1 MKSRKIIIVAP
12 YQLDKVG
19 GVERFILSFTQAAQN
34 ISKAC
39 VIYNPFKFH
48 SDSLNVI
55 HELDNTEYD
64 LCISHAIYG
73 LGAMPRAR
81 RRIHTFHGT
90 ILGNLFQ
97 RPWLWIHPKFLQWLA
112 MESASR
118 REKEGIIGVSDWA
131 VREIHR
137 MGYRGP
143 IDQIPSGG
151 GFESQRLSQPRKSSK
166 AHELLCLFCGR
177 SSDKVKRFALIREGI
192 RLVRQKNENIRL
204 LVVGGT
210 SAKSE
215 PGIEYLGDKPYYE
228 VLELMKKVQIQI
240 NASYYEGYSLSLS
253 EGIFQAGL
261 ITLATPVG
269 GNLNTLVHGKTGF
282 FFQSPR
288 ELATYLLS
296 LSRNSELKDAL
307 FTNIFKEMP
316 ILSWEQVAKRTLDF
330 AFSLPKNNETWAD

>member
-19 GVERFILSFTQAAQN
+19 GVERFILSFAQAAQN

-55 HELDNTEYD
+55 HELDNTQYD

-73 LGAMPRAR
+73 LGVMPRAH

-112 MESASR
+112 MESASK
-118 REKEGIIGVSDWA
+118 REKEGVIGVSDWA

-151 GFESQRLSQPRKSSK
+151 GFESQRLSEPRKSSK
-166 AHELLCLFCGR
+166 AQELLCLFCGR

-204 LVVGGT
+204 LVAGGT

-228 VLELMKKVQIQI
+228 VLELMKKVQVQI

-282 FFQSPR
+282 FFRSPR
-288 ELATYLLS
+288 ELATYLSS

-307 FTNIFKEMP
+307 FNNIFKEMP

-330 AFSLPKNNETWAD
+330 GFSLPKNNETWAD

>member
-1 MKSRKIIIVAP
+1 MKSGKIIIVAP
-12 YQLDKVG
+12 YQLHKIG
-19 GVERFILSFTQAAQN
+19 GVERFILSFAEAAQN
-34 ISKAC
+34 ISEFC
-39 VIYNPFKFH
+39 VIYNPFKFE

-55 HELDNTEYD
+55 HQLDDTEYD

-73 LGAMPRAR
+73 LGVMPRAR

-131 VREIHR
+131 IREIHR

-143 IDQIPSGG
+143 VNQIPSGG
-151 GFESQRLSQPRKSSK
+151 GFESQRLSEPRKSSDSS
-166 AHELLCLFCGR
+166 ELLCLFCGR
-177 SSDKVKRFALIREGI
+177 SSDKVKRFSMIREAI
-192 RLVRQKNENIRL
+192 RLVREKNSHIRL
-204 LVVGGT
+204 LVVGGKF
-210 SAKSE
+210 SSSE
-215 PGIEYLGDKPYYE
+215 PGIEYLGDKPYFE
-228 VLELMKKVQIQI
+228 VIELMRKVQVQI
-240 NASYYEGYSLSLS
+240 NASYYEGYSLALS

-269 GNLNTLVHGKTGF
+269 GNLDTLVHGKTGF
-282 FFQSPR
+282 FFQSSR

-296 LSRNSELKDAL
+296 LSRSSELKDTL
-307 FTNIFKEMP
+307 FTNIYNEMP
-316 ILSWEQVAKRTLDF
+316 VLSWEQVAKQTLDF
-330 AFSLPKNNETWAD
+330 AFSLPKNNETWTD